1 MQVDYIIVGFGLAG
15 LAFAETLEQQQRSFM
30 VFNDNSQQS
39 SKVAGGMYNPVI
51 LKRFTPVWDVE
62 DQLKIALP
70 FYKRLEKKLNERY
83 DEQLAIFRVFTSV
96 EEQNDWFIASDKPVL
111 SNYMHPEVVQNSNES
126 IKAPFGL
133 GKVSGT
139 GKINSK
145 KLLTDY
151 EEYLSRQ
158 GKLKKESFDYECVKF
173 ENGKIE
179 YKNIKA
185 KYIVFCEGFGLKK
198 NPFFKDLPLIG
209 TKGELITVHAPD
221 LKLEKILKSSAFV
234 MPLGNDLYK
243 IGATFNWKDKS
254 PTPTEVAKNELV
266 EKLETIVKVPYKI
279 VAHEAG
285 IRPTVKD
292 RRPLLGRH
300 KDYKQLVVL
309 NGMGTRGVL
318 LAPKMAQLLFD
329 YLENGIKL
337 PKEVSIDRFG

>member
-15 LAFAETLEQQQRSFM
+15 LAFAETLEQQQKPFM

-62 DQLKIALP
+62 DQLKTALP

-96 EEQNDWFIASDKPVL
+96 EEQNNWFIASDKPVL
-111 SNYMHPEVVQNSNES
+111 SNYMHPEVVQNSNKS
-126 IKAPFGL
+126 IKTPFGL

-173 ENGKIE
+173 KNKRVE
-179 YKNIKA
+179 YKNVKA
-185 KYIVFCEGFGLKK
+185 NHIVFCEGFGLKK
-198 NPFFKDLPLIG
+198 NPFFKDLPLTG
-209 TKGELITVHAPD
+209 TKGELITIHAPG
-221 LKLEKILKSSAFV
+221 LKLDEILKFAVFV

-243 IGATFNWKDKS
+243 VGATFNWKDKS

-279 VAHEAG
+279 VVHEAG

-292 RRPLLGRH
+292 RRPLLGKH

-309 NGMGTRGVL
+309 NGLGTRGVL

-329 YLENGIKL
+329 YLENGIEL
-337 PKEVSIDRFG
+337 PKEVSIGRFG